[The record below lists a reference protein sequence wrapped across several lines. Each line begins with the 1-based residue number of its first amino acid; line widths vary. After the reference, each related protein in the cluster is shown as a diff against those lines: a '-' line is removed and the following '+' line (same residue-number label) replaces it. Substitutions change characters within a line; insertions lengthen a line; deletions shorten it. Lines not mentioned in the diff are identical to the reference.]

1 MEQVKIICPSSKLPA
16 IHTDIDSM
24 IICVD
29 EKELEAYKEQNER
42 EIITHPGLNNLSKIR
57 QFIYEKFGDVF
68 MVDDD
73 IFYCPSP
80 KIDRIDEIFKKEEDL
95 CCFSLRLGLNTTV
108 QDPHNRASL
117 AELPAI
123 RLDEDVFLWDHTTV
137 GLNFGYPLSLDCHIF
152 RTDFIFDLIKQIEF
166 SSPNFLEGNLQKFS
180 KECPPV
186 CAAANSSSVF
196 GAPINRVQN
205 DFTNRAGLEFG
216 MDPKALNKEFLKGK
230 TLCPVIDKI
239 VGAHQEVELKWE
251 S

>member
-1 MEQVKIICPSSKLPA
+1 LLKYGPNFTELVII
-16 IHTDIDSM
+16 
-24 IICVD
+24 
-29 EKELEAYKEQNER
+29 YKAS
-42 EIITHPGLNNLSKIR
+42 NLSYDKGYEAL
-57 QFIYEKFGDVF
+57 QEKFPTVYFLRETNFKQDVMDQNSKDKYTMF